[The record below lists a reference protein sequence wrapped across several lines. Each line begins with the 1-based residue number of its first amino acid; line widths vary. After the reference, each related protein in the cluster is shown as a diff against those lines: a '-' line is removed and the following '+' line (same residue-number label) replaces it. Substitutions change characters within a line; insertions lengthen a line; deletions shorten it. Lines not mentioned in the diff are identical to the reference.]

1 MTKAPSFAALRSTSD
16 LASRVGRGN
25 RARNTKPELLLRRA
39 LRKRG
44 VRYSLHERGLP
55 GKPDIVLRQ
64 ARIAIFCDGDFWH
77 GRRWAERR
85 KKLRKGANATYWI
98 AKISRNIQRAR
109 RVNRALRAMNW
120 RVVRVWES
128 QIIRNADAIAR
139 EIIRTARSKR
149 SLSNGWSAHAAIR
162 L

>member
-44 VRYSLHERGLP
+44 VRYELYERGLP

-64 ARIAIFCDGDFWH
+64 CRIAIFCDGDFWH

-85 KKLRKGANATYWI
+85 KELRRRASATYWI
-98 AKISRNIQRAR
+98 AHISR
-109 RVNRALRAMNW
+109 
-120 RVVRVWES
+120 
-128 QIIRNADAIAR
+128 
-139 EIIRTARSKR
+139 
-149 SLSNGWSAHAAIR
+149 
-162 L
+162 